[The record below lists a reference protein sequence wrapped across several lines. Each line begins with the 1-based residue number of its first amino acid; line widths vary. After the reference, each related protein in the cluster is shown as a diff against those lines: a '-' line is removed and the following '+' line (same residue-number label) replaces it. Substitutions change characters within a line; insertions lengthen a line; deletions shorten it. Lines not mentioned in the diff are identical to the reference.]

1 MNGSLALI
9 GSGEY
14 LPAMAAFEKSLLD
27 DAIAHGKAPTYI
39 QIPTAA
45 GKESA
50 DRIDYWK
57 KLGQSQAQRIG
68 VNSIHLPIYTRE
80 DAYKQEHV
88 DAINN
93 SALMYMSGGDPHHL
107 ATTLIDTPVWSA
119 IVSNWQSGAS
129 LAGCSAG
136 AMVLS
141 SQIPNFRFTKNPPTQ
156 GLNLLPNVR
165 VIPHFNKFFRWIPE
179 SAAKVLI
186 LTEKVRTGCAKFLP
200 CSAESITLSSYKAF
214 SASLN
219 WPSLFSFSGGHFQPR
234 KIPLLNN
241 SVGNL
246 KNLCANYAGN
256 RKELINGTCCSYWR
270 LSWTWP

>member
-1 MNGSLALI
+1 MKGSLALI

-14 LPAMAAFEKSLLD
+14 LPAMAAFEKTLLD
-27 DAIAHGKAPTYI
+27 DAIALGKAPTYI

-50 DRIDYWK
+50 ERLDYWK
-57 KLGQSQAQRIG
+57 ELGAAQAQRIG
-68 VNSIHLPIYTRE
+68 VTSIHLPIYSRE
-80 DAYKQEHV
+80 DAFNQVHV

-119 IVSNWQSGAS
+119 ILSNWASGAS

-141 SQIPNFRFTKNPPTQ
+141 SQIPNFRLTKSPPTQ
-156 GLNLLPNVR
+156 GLNLLPNIR

-179 SAAKVLI
+179 SAAKVLLHVPNDAI
-186 LTEKVRTGCAKFLP
+186 LIGVDEMTAIVKRKGAEHWVVVGDAKVHILKGLP
-200 CSAESITLSSYKAF
+200 DQVLHDGQEIDLTISS
-214 SASLN
+214 
-219 WPSLFSFSGGHFQPR
+219 Q
-234 KIPLLNN
+234 
-241 SVGNL
+241 
-246 KNLCANYAGN
+246 
-256 RKELINGTCCSYWR
+256 
-270 LSWTWP
+270 

>member
-27 DAIAHGKAPTYI
+27 DAIACGKAPTYI

-50 DRIDYWK
+50 DRLDYWK
-57 KLGQSQAQRIG
+57 QLGAAQAQRIG
-68 VNSIHLPIYTRE
+68 VNSIYLPIYSRE
-80 DAYKQEHV
+80 DAFNQVHV

-107 ATTLIDTPVWSA
+107 ATTLIDTPLWSA
-119 IVSNWQSGAS
+119 ILSNWASGAS

-141 SQIPNFRFTKNPPTQ
+141 SQIPNFRLTKSPPTQ
-156 GLNLLPNVR
+156 GLNLLPNIR

-179 SAAKVLI
+179 SAAKVLLHVPSDAI
-186 LTEKVRTGCAKFLP
+186 LIGVDEMTAIVKRAGAEHWVVVGDAKVHILKGLP
-200 CSAESITLSSYKAF
+200 DQVLHDGQEIDLTIS
-214 SASLN
+214 
-219 WPSLFSFSGGHFQPR
+219 PQ
-234 KIPLLNN
+234 
-241 SVGNL
+241 
-246 KNLCANYAGN
+246 
-256 RKELINGTCCSYWR
+256 
-270 LSWTWP
+270 